1 MNGPQP
7 PPAPGIR
14 PVQVQL
20 TVGGR
25 QLNLRVDAP
34 TGPVAPAALLPLYR
48 GLAEKLTAVAIEEA
62 ARAGDHVTCRRGCA
76 ACCRQVVAVSALEA
90 RELMKVVERLPEP
103 LRTRVKDR
111 FAAARSRLQNE
122 APDLLPKLL
131 NPQDFDQMDGA
142 ARDDLARRYFRLQI
156 DCPFLEDEACV
167 AYDERPITCRQ
178 YVAVSPPEHCSTLS
192 PQLRTIAP
200 SGGAAYGWAPVA
212 ERSPAT
218 DRPVEFLALVMA
230 PDFVAAHPDEPPAR
244 PGVELLNEFFQRMQT
259 RGSWGK
265 PTATK

>member
-1 MNGPQP
+1 
-7 PPAPGIR
+7 
-14 PVQVQL
+14 VQVQL

-25 QLNLRVDAP
+25 RLDLRIDAP
-34 TGPVAPAALLPLYR
+34 TGPVPPAALLPLYR
-48 GLAEKLTAVAIEEA
+48 GLAEKLTAVAVQEA
-62 ARAGDHVTCRRGCA
+62 ARAGDRVTCRRGCA
-76 ACCRQVVAVSALEA
+76 ACCRQVAAISALEA

-111 FAAARSRLQNE
+111 FAAARSRLQDE
-122 APDLLPKLL
+122 APDLVPRLL

-142 ARDDLARRYFRLQI
+142 ARDDLARRYFALQI
-156 DCPFLEDEACV
+156 ACPLLEDEACV

-200 SGGAAYGWAPVA
+200 SGGAAHAWAPVS

-218 DRPVEFLALVMA
+218 GRPVEFLALVMA
-230 PDFVAAHPDEPPAR
+230 PDFVATHPAEPPPR
-244 PGVELLNEFFQRMQT
+244 PGVELLNEFFHRMQT

-265 PTATK
+265 PGSQ